1 MFLHRS
7 LTRPIKEGKRELLMK
22 YHIDT
27 IPVWDAFKQHKHCPL
42 CALKYK
48 VEMTDVDRCLGGSV
62 MEPDTRIQV
71 NEKGFC
77 ARHQVLLY
85 NQRNRLGHALM
96 MHTHLKQ
103 SHSQLTPMFQEAEKA
118 AKACA
123 GASITKKL
131 TGNRDAKAALR
142 DAAQKILQHTE
153 SCLLC
158 DSIEENMNRY
168 MYTLMHLYKTDTAFR
183 TAFREADGLCVPDG
197 AKLLEMAADHLSG
210 ELLTQFARDLNA
222 LMDRRLT
229 KLEGDL
235 EWFTLKFDYR
245 NQDKP
250 WGDSK
255 GSLERTANKLRTY
268 CIGEE
273 PVQE

>member
-1 MFLHRS
+1 MR
-7 LTRPIKEGKRELLMK
+7 

-27 IPVWDAFKQHKHCPL
+27 IPVWDAVKQPHHCPL
-42 CALKYK
+42 CALRHKI
-48 VEMTDVDRCLGGSV
+48 ELTDVDRCLGGSV

-71 NEKGFC
+71 NQKGFC

-103 SHSQLTPMFQEAEKA
+103 SHSTLKPLLENAEKA
-118 AKACA
+118 ASGCA
-123 GASITKKL
+123 NAPLAKKL
-131 TGNRDAKAALR
+131 TGNRDQKEALRQAALR
-142 DAAQKILQHTE
+142 ILQHTQ

-158 DSIEENMNRY
+158 DTIQENMERY
-168 MYTLMHLYKTDTAFR
+168 RYTLMHLYKTDSAFR
-183 TAFREADGLCVPDG
+183 TALAQCDRMCVPH
-197 AKLLEMAADHLSG
+197 AAELMEMAADHLAG
-210 ELLTQFARDLNA
+210 DQLVQFVRDLSA
-222 LMDRRLT
+222 LTDRSLD

-250 WGDSK
+250 WGDAK
-255 GSLERTANKLRTY
+255 GSLERTANKLRGY

-273 PVQE
+273 PVSE